1 MKSGWNNEFGKWL
14 FTFQKFSF
22 DKEFVNEA
30 NNENMQRLHSC
41 GECSNDLEVGNGR
54 ENSFMKYPD
63 WPI

>member
-1 MKSGWNNEFGKWL
+1 M
-14 FTFQKFSF
+14 
-22 DKEFVNEA
+22 NEA